1 MEGKGRY
8 GSKSFRAEGGS
19 GWHDIAS
26 ISAFSSGMGLCGS
39 LRKDLL
45 LQRVRMTLLEPS
57 MEPPWLR
64 LSLSDLQQ
72 HHNPPPTPGA
82 SLNFPQG
89 LS

>member
-26 ISAFSSGMGLCGS
+26 ISAFNSGMGLCGS
-39 LRKDLL
+39 SRKDLL

-57 MEPPWLR
+57 MGPAWSR
-64 LSLSDLQQ
+64 LSLPDLQ
-72 HHNPPPTPGA
+72 HHRNPPPTLGA